1 MLWEAVAEEIA
12 GDDARA
18 TCLSIDTSQRKI
30 FGQSYRKCTIGEG
43 WCRGGG
49 EGNPFCSTGFWRVGM
64 AMPGGDKRAVV
75 LMEPRWKFHVHCV
88 WPVDYS
94 HRTTGKVSGGL
105 VAACKT
111 LKPLAR
117 APLRDSA
124 PIWPSGRITQQSRGR
139 NPTCNPSG
147 LARGRGSD
155 DRLRSPPS
163 YAGASVVHK
172 GSPIPVSFPRFFG
185 LLLAT
190 VLFVSS
196 PRP

>member
-1 MLWEAVAEEIA
+1 MGPEVHRANHEAAAMLWEAVAEEIA

-18 TCLSIDTSQRKI
+18 TCLSIDTPQRKI

-139 NPTCNPSG
+139 DELTLPVILQQRRSAS
-147 LARGRGSD
+147 LSSQLRGC
-155 DRLRSPPS
+155 L
-163 YAGASVVHK
+163 
-172 GSPIPVSFPRFFG
+172 
-185 LLLAT
+185 
-190 VLFVSS
+190 SS
-196 PRP
+196 T